1 MSFIGMEDAK
11 EKEFLEDIVANQ
23 GIIIK
28 ICRIYRSA
36 NADREDL
43 SQEIIYNAWR
53 SYPNFKGKSKFSTWL
68 YRVAINTA
76 LHQNRKKKAYRESEK
91 TGMLNHEMGEEK
103 NEQID
108 LLYRAIG
115 QLKEMEKSIL
125 LLYLEEISYK
135 EMAEITGLTETNIGV
150 KLTRIKIR
158 LKNILSEYG
167 I

>member
-1 MSFIGMEDAK
+1 MGDYI
-11 EKEFLEDIVANQ
+11 EKRFLKDMVLNQ

-36 NADREDL
+36 KADREDL

-53 SYPNFKGKSKFSTWL
+53 SYPKFEGKSKFSTWL

-76 LHQNRKKKAYRESEK
+76 LHQNRKNKFYGKIE
-91 TGMLNHEMGEEK
+91 TIGIVNDEMWEER

-108 LLYRAIG
+108 LLYRAIS
-115 QLKEMEKSIL
+115 QLKEAEKLIL
-125 LLYLEEISYK
+125 LLYLEEIPYK

-150 KLTRIKIR
+150 KLNRIKIR
-158 LKNILSEYG
+158 IKNIISEYG